1 MTSPPS
7 PPAQTRIN
15 PALLVALAL
24 LAAAAPLATDLYLPA
39 FPAMVTELATTATG
53 VQLSLTAFLLGAGL
67 GQVAFGPL
75 SDRVGRLR
83 PLLWGTAVY
92 VLASAA
98 AAIAPSVALLVA
110 ARLVQG
116 FTGAAGMVIGR
127 AIVTDLARG
136 QQAARAFSLMML
148 VGGVAPVLAPVAGS
162 LLAGSIGWRG
172 LLWIVTGLGGVTLV
186 TSALFVRETHPA
198 RARAPRT
205 RAAGT
210 GLRALWTRRFVG
222 NALAF
227 AFGFATMMAYISASP
242 FLYQDLMGLSQ
253 VEYGFAFGLN
263 ALALTVTGGISARL
277 TSRFPAVRLAR
288 GGLLANLAAIIAL
301 ALLAVSGAPTLVLAA
316 PILVAVASLGFVL
329 GNTTALALDQVPRSA
344 GLGSAALGLLQ
355 FGLAGTIAPLVSL
368 GGGASALPLAATMLG
383 ASLIANLA
391 FLLAGR
397 ALRPDEA
404 GAHDSSSPV
413 GDPAGLVEQGTT
425 CHPGGEPAADGGP

>member
-1 MTSPPS
+1 MPTHD
-7 PPAQTRIN
+7 PAEKTRID
-15 PALLVALAL
+15 PRLLVTLAL

-39 FPAMVTELATTATG
+39 FPSMVTDLATTSTG
-53 VQLSLTAFLLGAGL
+53 IQLSLTSFLIGAGL

-75 SDRVGRLR
+75 SDRIGRLR

-98 AAIAPSVALLVA
+98 AALAPTVGLLVA

-116 FTGAAGMVIGR
+116 FTGSAGMVIGR
-127 AIVTDLARG
+127 AIITDLTRG

-148 VGGVAPVLAPVAGS
+148 VSGVAPVLAPVAGS

-172 LLWIVTGLGGVTLV
+172 LLWIVTGLGAVTLAAA
-186 TSALFVRETHPA
+186 ALFVRETHPA
-198 RARAPRT
+198 AARARQARV
-205 RAAGT
+205 AHA
-210 GLRALWTRRFVG
+210 GLRSLWTRRFVG

-242 FLYQDLMGLSQ
+242 FLYQDLMGLSP
-253 VEYGFAFGLN
+253 VEYGLAFALN
-263 ALALTVTGGISARL
+263 ALTLAVTGGLSARL
-277 TSRFPAVRLAR
+277 TVRFPAVRLAR
-288 GGLLANLAAIIAL
+288 AGLLANLAAIIVL
-301 ALLAVSGAPTLVLAA
+301 ALLVLSGVPPLVLAA

-329 GNTTALALDQVPRSA
+329 GNTTALALDQVPRNA

-355 FGLAGTIAPLVSL
+355 FGLAGSIAPLVSL
-368 GGGASALPLAATMLG
+368 GGGTSALPLAATMLG

-397 ALRPDEA
+397 GLQLDVAAEPVAEPD
-404 GAHDSSSPV
+404 
-413 GDPAGLVEQGTT
+413 
-425 CHPGGEPAADGGP
+425 